1 MIQAVS
7 NWFEH
12 LKENSCAVVKKE
24 TAVLIHINQ
33 TKLLQLIKNDKH
45 WHAYAS
51 HIGAALRVCKSN
63 KCNQNRTV

>member
-33 TKLLQLIKNDKH
+33 TKLLQLIRH
-45 WHAYAS
+45 WRFSFY
-51 HIGAALRVCKSN
+51 LRDLSTFVN
-63 KCNQNRTV
+63 